1 MTDCKSTYGWRAKL
15 GLIVP
20 TTNTVNEAEWNMA
33 APEGV
38 SIHGARIVLH
48 TDVSSEEGK
57 AASKEDLRQAV
68 NSLAPAGPSVIAYGC
83 TAGSLMTPRHELSDF
98 MTEVCGLPCVTTGAA
113 IVDALLSL
121 DIATVSV
128 ATPYD
133 ESLNDHEAEFLDSQ
147 GIKVRTIEGLGF
159 GANGPHEYALMHK
172 VPKREIIELAHRVDD
187 PGADGL
193 LISCTDLPTFGII
206 EELEQALGKA
216 VVTSSQAT
224 LWAAMSAAGLN
235 PALSGLGCLLHG

>member
-1 MTDCKSTYGWRAKL
+1 MDHQSTYGWRAKL

-33 APEGV
+33 APDGI

-48 TDVSSEEGK
+48 TDVSSEAGK
-57 AASKEDLRQAV
+57 AASQEDLRAAV
-68 NSLAPAGPSVIAYGC
+68 NSLAPAGLNAIAYGC
-83 TAGSLMTPRHELSDF
+83 TAGSLMTPRHELGQF
-98 MTEVCGLPCVTTGAA
+98 MTDICGLPCVTTGAA
-113 IVDALLSL
+113 IVDALVAL
-121 DIATVSV
+121 DVASISV

-133 ESLNDHEAEFLDSQ
+133 KNLNDHEADFLASQ
-147 GIKVRTIEGLGF
+147 GIKVRAIEGLGF
-159 GANGPHEYALMHK
+159 GANGPQEYALMHK
-172 VPKREIIELAHRVDD
+172 VAKKAVLELAHRVDD

-206 EELEQALGKA
+206 EELEQTLGKP

-224 LWAAMSAAGLN
+224 LWATLNAAGLE
-235 PALSGLGCLLHG
+235 PALPGLGRLLRG

>member
-1 MTDCKSTYGWRAKL
+1 MIEPKSTYGWRAKL

-33 APEGV
+33 APDGV
-38 SIHGARIVLH
+38 SIHGARMVLH
-48 TDVSSEEGK
+48 TDVTTKAGK
-57 AASKEDLRQAV
+57 AASFEDLRLAV
-68 NSLAPAGPSVIAYGC
+68 NSLAPAGLDAIAYGC
-83 TAGSLMTPRHELSDF
+83 TAGSLMTPRHALADF

-113 IVDALLSL
+113 IVDALVAL

-133 ESLNDHEAEFLDSQ
+133 KNLNDHEAEFLDSQ
-147 GIKVRTIEGLGF
+147 GIRVRAIEGLGF

-172 VPKREIIELAHRVDD
+172 VPKKDILQLVHKADD

-193 LISCTDLPTFGII
+193 LISCTDLPTFGLI
-206 EELEQALGKA
+206 EELEQALGKP
-216 VVTSSQAT
+216 VVPSSQAT
-224 LWAAMSAAGLN
+224 LWAALSAAGLE
-235 PALSGLGCLLHG
+235 PALPGLGRLLRG

>member
-1 MTDCKSTYGWRAKL
+1 MGQRSTYGWRGKL

-33 APEGV
+33 APDGV

-48 TDVSSEEGK
+48 TDVTSEAGK
-57 AASKEDLRQAV
+57 ASSKEDLRQAV
-68 NSLAPAGPSVIAYGC
+68 NSLAPAGLDAIAYGC
-83 TAGSLMTPRHELSDF
+83 TAGSFMTPRHGLADF
-98 MTEVCGLPCVTTGAA
+98 MTEVCDLPCVTAGAA

-121 DIATVSV
+121 EVTSVSV

-133 ESLNDHEAEFLDSQ
+133 KSLNNHEAEFLNSQ
-147 GIKVRTIEGLGF
+147 GIRVRAIEGLGF

-172 VPKREIIELAHRVDD
+172 VPRRDVLELARRVDD
-187 PGADGL
+187 PGANGL

-206 EELEQALGKA
+206 EELEQTLGKA

-235 PALSGLGCLLHG
+235 PALPGLGRLLRQ

>member
-1 MTDCKSTYGWRAKL
+1 MTEQRSTYGWRAKL

-48 TDVSSEEGK
+48 TDVTSEAGK
-57 AASKEDLRQAV
+57 AASKKDLRLAI
-68 NSLAPAGPSVIAYGC
+68 NSLSPAGLDAIAYGC
-83 TAGSLMTPRHELSDF
+83 TAGSLMTPRHELADF

-113 IVDALLSL
+113 IVDALLAL
-121 DIATVSV
+121 DVTSVSV

-133 ESLNDHEAEFLDSQ
+133 KSLNDHEAEFLDSQ
-147 GIKVRTIEGLGF
+147 GITVRAIEGLGF

-172 VPKREIIELAHRVDD
+172 VPKGDVVALARRVDD
-187 PGADGL
+187 PAADGL

-206 EELEQALGKA
+206 DELEQALGKP

-224 LWAAMSAAGLN
+224 LWAAMNAAGLE
-235 PALSGLGCLLHG
+235 PALPGLGRLLRR